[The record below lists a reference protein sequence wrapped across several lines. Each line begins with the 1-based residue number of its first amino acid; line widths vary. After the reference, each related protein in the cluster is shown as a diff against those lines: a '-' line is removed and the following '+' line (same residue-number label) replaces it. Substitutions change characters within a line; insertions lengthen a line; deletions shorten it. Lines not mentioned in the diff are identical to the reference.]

1 MQLAQRDSRCDWS
14 AGFSP
19 GINCSPA
26 TAVKESPFLKGNME
40 PAGLG
45 VRFGIHTMHPGMA
58 GSFLGGQTGHRGH
71 SAAKAGLDALKS
83 ATLKLGSIL

>member
-1 MQLAQRDSRCDWS
+1 
-14 AGFSP
+14 
-19 GINCSPA
+19 
-26 TAVKESPFLKGNME
+26 ME

-71 SAAKAGLDALKS
+71 GAAKAGLDTLKS